1 PSRNRRRRE
10 CALRRNPAPSGEQGP
25 GAEPG
30 VAGRESGDPSTG
42 NRDGG
47 SMGRGEELTP
57 EAFSA
62 QRQRMVEFQVRRR
75 GVADERVLEAMERV
89 PRHLFVPPAA
99 RESAYDDRPL
109 PIGGGQTISQPYV
122 VARMAELAEI
132 GPHDSVLEVGAG
144 SGYAA
149 AVFAELADRVTTV
162 EIRPELAAMAREN
175 LDRAGYSR
183 VEVVAGGPEAVDP
196 ERRFDAILVA
206 AAAREIPPD

>member
-1 PSRNRRRRE
+1 
-10 CALRRNPAPSGEQGP
+10 
-25 GAEPG
+25 
-30 VAGRESGDPSTG
+30 
-42 NRDGG
+42 
-47 SMGRGEELTP
+47 
-57 EAFSA
+57 
-62 QRQRMVEFQVRRR
+62 
-75 GVADERVLEAMERV
+75 
-89 PRHLFVPPAA
+89 
-99 RESAYDDRPL
+99 
-109 PIGGGQTISQPYV
+109 
-122 VARMAELAEI
+122 MAELAEI

-206 AAAREIPPD
+206 AAAREIPPDLEERLADGGRMVIPVGSRFSQHLWVVTRRGDDLERHRHEAVAFVPLV

>member
-1 PSRNRRRRE
+1 MV
-10 CALRRNPAPSGEQGP
+10 G
-25 GAEPG
+25 
-30 VAGRESGDPSTG
+30 
-42 NRDGG
+42 
-47 SMGRGEELTP
+47 GEELTP

-62 QRQRMVEFQVRRR
+62 HRQRMVEFQIRRR

-206 AAAREIPPD
+206 AATREIPPDLEERLADGGRMVIPVGSRFSQHLWVVTRRGDDLERHRHEAVAFVPLV